1 MKFIVSTGTLLKQ
14 LNIIN
19 GVIASKVVIPI
30 LEYILFEVE
39 DGKLRIVGTD
49 LEVSIQ
55 GIVPVESK
63 ENGKIAVP
71 AKMII
76 DILKSLPEQPVTFTI
91 NEITNSIELTSDN
104 GKYKI
109 TGEIADDFPKFPII
123 ENALEYKVPAQVLL
137 TGIVSTH
144 IAISNDDLKP
154 ALTGMLVEMTGNGL
168 NFVATDG
175 NKLVKYSRKDL
186 TSEDA
191 TSFILPRK
199 ALNVLKNSLSD
210 TDTDVEILYNR
221 VNAMFRIGDIT
232 IVCRLIDE
240 KFPDYNSAIPVELPN
255 KLTVNRNDFINSLKR
270 LQIFANKTTYQV
282 KFNISGNELQLT
294 SQDLDYANEA
304 HERLACEYEGED
316 MEIGFSSRFLI
327 EMVSIIPQDEA
338 VISLM
343 AHNRPGTITPAQQDE
358 NEELIMLLM
367 PIVIKF
373 N

>member
-14 LNIIN
+14 LQIIN

-30 LEYILFEVE
+30 LEYFLFEVE
-39 DGKLRIVGTD
+39 DQKLRIVGTD
-49 LEVSIQ
+49 IEISIQ
-55 GIVPVESK
+55 GVIPVEAK

-91 NEITNSIELTSDN
+91 NEANNSIELTSDN

-109 TGEIADDFPKFPII
+109 TGEIADDFPKFPVIVDATEFVI
-123 ENALEYKVPAQVLL
+123 PAQVLSN
-137 TGIVSTH
+137 GINATH
-144 IAISNDDLKP
+144 FAISNDELKA
-154 ALTGMLVEMTGNGL
+154 ALTGMFVEMTPEGL

-186 TSEDA
+186 ISEEPS
-191 TSFILPRK
+191 SFVLPRK
-199 ALNVLKNSLSD
+199 ALNVLKSSLSD
-210 TDTDVEILYNR
+210 AENDVEILYNKT
-221 VNAMFRIGDIT
+221 NAMFRIGDFT

-240 KFPDYNSAIPVELPN
+240 KFPDYQSAIPVDLPN
-255 KLTVNRNDFINSLKR
+255 KLLVNRLDLVNSLRR
-270 LQIFANKTTYQV
+270 LQIFANKTTFQI
-282 KFNISGNELQLT
+282 KFNISASELQLT
-294 SQDLDYANEA
+294 AQDLDYANEA
-304 HERLACEYEGED
+304 HERLSCEYEGDE

-327 EMVSIIPQDEA
+327 EMLSTIDHDEA
-338 VISLM
+338 LISLNM
-343 AHNRPGTITPAQQDE
+343 HNRPGTITPAQQNE

-373 N
+373 S